1 MRRGGSLRENPGYG
15 AELFPVGHELL
26 SWAEVRRLRQND
38 RLPAEK
44 CVVRDF
50 AEAGGDGGAVEG
62 KADGQSADGKIP
74 GAGKPVLRLRRAGR
88 KLREPDSGHHLCRG
102 AAGRGGADAPQLRGA
117 GLRPMLRRR
126 ESAVVQLQPR
136 RAGALVL
143 PDVDSGGGE
152 AELSAAPLHHGGQSL
167 PDARDPA
174 AVPEAVHGG
183 VLPAVYSRAVGAGGG
198 AGLRLFLSGNGGE
211 GAGRLRKVV
220 CLLRLRDGE
229 SHVHGAVGAAG
240 WGLVPG
246 EGVLLQLPGGAAA
259 DDRRGIRPGAGGAC
273 RGTTDFGGD
282 RGPLGGQLH

>member
-26 SWAEVRRLRQND
+26 SRAEVRRLRQDD

-44 CVVRDF
+44 CAVRDF
-50 AEAGGDGGAVEG
+50 AEAGGAGGAVEG
-62 KADGQSADGKIP
+62 KTDGQSADGKIP

-88 KLREPDSGHHLCRG
+88 KLREPDSGYHLCRG

-143 PDVDSGGGE
+143 PDVDPGGGE

-167 PDARDPA
+167 PDA
-174 AVPEAVHGG
+174 
-183 VLPAVYSRAVGAGGG
+183 
-198 AGLRLFLSGNGGE
+198 
-211 GAGRLRKVV
+211 
-220 CLLRLRDGE
+220 
-229 SHVHGAVGAAG
+229 
-240 WGLVPG
+240 
-246 EGVLLQLPGGAAA
+246 
-259 DDRRGIRPGAGGAC
+259 
-273 RGTTDFGGD
+273 
-282 RGPLGGQLH
+282 